1 MKSAVAKS
9 TFMFLLR
16 CTLLSIQPHTI
27 HGSLDT
33 TTQSFFTDISNGKR
47 HIRLL
52 ASAPLAKPK
61 KSDNV
66 MKVEGKCKPAPNS
79 QCELCQGGAR
89 SGHEGCEET
98 GKRQNF
104 LCEHP
109 VNSDDDDKADDSPI
123 SYFFSCKRTRV
134 EEEYLVMRLQGL
146 CALVAFMSLRNVK
159 RERILSESLFD
170 NRKRLG
176 RNHPPSKQLQHEL
189 VPLSPSKD
197 GSFDND
203 EEVGRFSSAK
213 NGNTHTLHQQESS
226 ENL

>member
-1 MKSAVAKS
+1 MKSAIAKS

-16 CTLLSIQPHTI
+16 YTLLSIQPHTI
-27 HGSLDT
+27 HGSVDT
-33 TTQSFFTDISNGKR
+33 TAQNFFTDIGSGKR
-47 HIRLL
+47 QIRLL
-52 ASAPLAKPK
+52 ASAPPAKPK

-66 MKVEGKCKPAPNS
+66 MKVEGNCKPAPNS

-104 LCEHP
+104 YCEQK
-109 VNSDDDDKADDSPI
+109 VDSDDDDKADDSPI

-146 CALVAFMSLRNVK
+146 CALVAFMSLRNVR

-176 RNHPPSKQLQHEL
+176 RHHPPSKQLQHEL
-189 VPLSPSKD
+189 VPLSPSKG
-197 GSFDND
+197 GSYDDD
-203 EEVGRFSSAK
+203 EEAGRFSGAK
-213 NGNTHTLHQQESS
+213 NGNVHTLHQQESS
-226 ENL
+226 EN